1 MAKEKKHLRK
11 SRPAEVSGTQEG
23 GAGSHPAPDSA
34 DARMETFSVRFIS
47 TLLFGFSL
55 QFERKFLLT

>member
-1 MAKEKKHLRK
+1 MAKEKKHSRK

-34 DARMETFSVRFIS
+34 NARLRTFAVRFIA
-47 TLLFGFSL
+47 TLLLGFSL
-55 QFERKFLLT
+55 QFERKILLT